1 LIVVGT
7 GYGGS
12 GRITPETRASI
23 EGADAVFYLV
33 SDPITASWIRDTN
46 ANARSLHDCYSEGRG
61 GKEACDEMVTRILQP
76 LNDGA
81 RVCAAFYGHPSIF
94 VAPAREVVKQARA
107 LGYPAR
113 LLPAISALDC
123 LYADLGVDPGV
134 RGMQIYESTDF
145 VVNRRTPD
153 LATPLVILQAGAA
166 GVTLYTEET
175 VAEPGRVAALAGAL
189 VQFYEPAHQVVI
201 YEAAPLP
208 IVETRADW
216 ISLSALGSAILSVYS
231 TLYVPAAKK
240 APSDSTM
247 LTRLGLVDREG
258 RITRAGN

>member
-1 LIVVGT
+1 V
-7 GYGGS
+7 
-12 GRITPETRASI
+12 
-23 EGADAVFYLV
+23 
-33 SDPITASWIRDTN
+33 
-46 ANARSLHDCYSEGRG
+46 SLHDCYSEGRG
-61 GKEACDEMVTRILQP
+61 GKEACDEMIRRILHP

-94 VAPAREVVKQARA
+94 VAPAREAVKQARV
-107 LGYPAR
+107 LGHSAR

-123 LYADLGVDPGV
+123 LYADLGIDPGV
-134 RGMQIYESTDF
+134 RGMQIFESTDF

-175 VAEPGRVAALAGAL
+175 VAEPGRVAALARSLG
-189 VQFYEPAHQVVI
+189 QFYEPPHQVVI

-208 IVETRADW
+208 IVDTRAEW
-216 ISLSALGSAILSVYS
+216 IPLSALASATLSVYS

-240 APSDSTM
+240 PASDP
-247 LTRLGLVDREG
+247 LALARLGLVDREG
-258 RITRAGN
+258 RITRRNG